1 MIEKIK
7 FTKERIAITLI
18 LILSAVLNF
27 VNIGIEG
34 YGNSYYA
41 AGVKSM
47 TMSLKNFFFV
57 AFDPTGYVTI
67 DKPPLGFWLQ
77 AISAKIFGFSGWS
90 ILLPQAVAG
99 VVSVWVL
106 YRIVKR
112 SFGSPAALISALC
125 LSITPVFV
133 AVSRNNTIDNTL
145 VMTLLFA
152 CWALSIAA
160 EKGKM
165 KYIIISLALVGVG
178 FNIKMLEAYMVI
190 PAIYI
195 VYLLCSTVSF
205 KKRIVHLFIGTLV
218 LVLVS
223 FSWATVVDLVPA
235 SSRPYVGSSTNNS
248 EIELIIGHNG
258 VERLS
263 SSASGMGGGG
273 GMPNSA
279 RGERSSGMSGGK
291 FNGKQGQLSNGQ
303 ASGASSGTQGQSPS
317 GQPGQG
323 PNGNQGQ
330 MSGNQS
336 SSSSSKSA
344 SGSSSKGM
352 NGAPQGFNGEMPSG
366 ARNGSQ
372 NGGGGGFG
380 GSSGLTGTFGGQ
392 TTAGLQ
398 RLFSKNILSDQ
409 IMWFLPIA
417 FIGFIA
423 AAFKEKLKIKLDN
436 SKKASIVMWF
446 MWLFPE
452 FIYFSFTKGLFHN
465 YYLTMMAAPAAALTG
480 IGICSMW
487 KLYNEVGWKRWIL
500 PAALMINSAA
510 QALELSYFTSS
521 LSTTVKVIAEA
532 SIVLTFVFS
541 IGLCVLRLI
550 KNQSIQLKKGAAA
563 LAFIGILIIPFM
575 GSAATLKYAVSNNM
589 PAAGL
594 ELLMNTSSSNGG
606 NKQMGGMGQG
616 KEGNS
621 SSNSKL
627 VTFLKKNITDE
638 KYALVVSSSQS
649 ADSLIINN
657 NLKVMTLGG
666 FSGSDKTITLAQF
679 KELVKKGEVRYV
691 LSGGMGG
698 SSNNE
703 IMQWVQKNG
712 KVVSSSEWSNSTSN
726 SSSGRM
732 QGMGGS
738 SSEQLYDLK
747 GVVK

>member
-317 GQPGQG
+317 GQLGQG

-417 FIGFIA
+417 FIGFIV

>member
-1 MIEKIK
+1 MEKIK

-417 FIGFIA
+417 FIGFIV

>member
-1 MIEKIK
+1 MIKNIR
-7 FTKERIAITLI
+7 FTKERIALTLI

-27 VNIGIEG
+27 VNIGLEG

-47 TMSLKNFFFV
+47 TMSLKNFSFV
-57 AFDPTGYVTI
+57 AFDPAGYVTV

-90 ILLPQAVAG
+90 ILLPQALAG
-99 VVSVWVL
+99 VIAVWVL

-112 SFGSPAALISALC
+112 SFGSVPALISALC

-152 CWALSIAA
+152 CWALSIAV

-165 KYIIISLALVGVG
+165 KYLIISLALVGVG
-178 FNIKMLEAYMVI
+178 FNIKMLEAYMVV

-195 VYLLCSTVSF
+195 VYLLCTTVSF

-218 LVLVS
+218 MVVIS
-223 FSWATVVDLVPA
+223 FSWAAIVDLVPA

-248 EIELIIGHNG
+248 ELELIIGHNG

-263 SSASGMGGGG
+263 SSSSGMGGGG
-273 GMPNSA
+273 TPPSGKI
-279 RGERSSGMSGGK
+279 GERPSGMRNGNFGGS
-291 FNGKQGQLSNGQ
+291 FNGKQGQV
-303 ASGASSGTQGQSPS
+303 PS
-317 GQPGQG
+317 F
-323 PNGNQGQ
+323 
-330 MSGNQS
+330 SKS
-336 SSSSSKSA
+336 SSSNNQ
-344 SGSSSKGM
+344 GM
-352 NGAPQGFNGEMPSG
+352 NGPQ
-366 ARNGSQ
+366 
-372 NGGGGGFG
+372 GGGGQMP
-380 GSSGLTGTFGGQ
+380 SSGKMERPNGMSGGPGGGNGSTQLTGQFGGQ
-392 TTAGLQ
+392 TTAGFQ

-423 AAFKEKLKIKLDN
+423 AVLKEKYKFLINNKR
-436 SKKASIVMWF
+436 KASIVMWF

-487 KLYNEVGWKRWIL
+487 ELYKEGGWKGFIL
-500 PAALMINSAA
+500 PVGLMVSSAV
-510 QALELSYFTSS
+510 QALELSYFISS
-521 LSTTVKVIAEA
+521 LSSIVKVISVA
-532 SIVLTFVFS
+532 SVAITFAFS
-541 IGLCVLRLI
+541 IGLCVLKLI
-550 KNQSIQLKKGAAA
+550 KNSNIQLKKLTMAIG
-563 LAFIGILIIPFM
+563 FTGILVMPFI

-594 ELLMNTSSSNGG
+594 ELLMNSSSSKGG
-606 NKQMGGMGQG
+606 RQMGGMGQG
-616 KEGNS
+616 REES

-627 VTFLKKNITDE
+627 VSFLKKNITNE
-638 KYALVVSSSQS
+638 KYALVVSSSQT
-649 ADSLIINN
+649 ADSLIIYN
-657 NLKVMTLGG
+657 NLSVMTLGG
-666 FSGSDKTITLAQF
+666 FSGSDNTITLAKF
-679 KELVKKGEVRYV
+679 KEMVKNGEIRYV
-691 LSGGMGG
+691 LTGGMGG
-698 SSNNE
+698 GSNNS

-712 KVVSSSEWSNSTSN
+712 KTVSQGEWSNSNTNSN
-726 SSSGRM
+726 NGM
-732 QGMGGS
+732 QQDRGGMGNQ
-738 SSEQLYDLK
+738 QLYDLK
-747 GVVK
+747 GTAK

>member
-273 GMPNSA
+273 MPNGA
-279 RGERSSGMSGGK
+279 RGERPSGMSGGK

-317 GQPGQG
+317 GQLGQG

-712 KVVSSSEWSNSTSN
+712 KVVSSSEWSNSNSN
-726 SSSGRM
+726 SSSERM